1 MQKFFQENQTKTWF
15 PCYFPNFPTFSAL
28 LVDLEDA
35 NVAEMLRVPQRK
47 TRRRGRS
54 QSDFEKFEI
63 FLFFLK
69 KNVFLKNRSERGE
82 RDDSDQDS
90 VTRTLEQDADDD
102 YYLVRQ
108 KILIFEWKSGF
119 FLTR

>member
-1 MQKFFQENQTKTWF
+1 M
-15 PCYFPNFPTFSAL
+15 
-28 LVDLEDA
+28 
-35 NVAEMLRVPQRK
+35 
-47 TRRRGRS
+47 
-54 QSDFEKFEI
+54 
-63 FLFFLK
+63 K